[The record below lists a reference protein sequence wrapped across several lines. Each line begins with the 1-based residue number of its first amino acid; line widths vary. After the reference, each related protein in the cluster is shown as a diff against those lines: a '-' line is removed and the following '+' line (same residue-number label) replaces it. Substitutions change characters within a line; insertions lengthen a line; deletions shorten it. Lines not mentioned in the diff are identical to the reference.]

1 MNGVR
6 QAWLVAMR
14 ELRERSRSGAFRV
27 SLGLMVVTVAAMI
40 VLPAVL
46 TSTGRNRDVGLA
58 GTVPSALQA
67 TIQAQGEAVGI
78 TAQVHGYAS
87 VAAGE
92 AAVRRGDA
100 DVLVVDARRLEWP
113 RVADEKLKAV
123 VTGAIQLVAVR
134 ERAAAAGIDPDRLL
148 GLLAPVSVSNVELSA
163 VAGRTSADQTATVV
177 MSGLLLFTMSI
188 YGGLVLSGVV
198 EEKSSRVVEV
208 LLARIP
214 PRSLLAGKVA
224 GIGLLGLFQVGLT
237 AVAALIAVTAVGS
250 LDITAI
256 RGAVLAWTVL
266 WFLLGYVLYATLYG
280 AVGSLA
286 SRPEDAQSVAAPSM
300 MVMVGSYLAA
310 FTMIGQPDSP
320 AMRAISFF
328 PTTAPI
334 AMPERMAMGAPAW
347 WEVAVSLVVVV
358 ATIAGLVRLGGRLY
372 ASAVLHSG
380 PALSLRDAWR
390 AASAEPR
397 TADRTPARRA
407 AAWLRRTRTLA
418 ARRTTMAGTTQ
429 NQQRVPITVL
439 TLIGVAL
446 GVVVGLLTS
455 DVILGVIAGAGFI
468 AVTVQM
474 VRLWTGHGGPTASR
488 A

>member
-1 MNGVR
+1 MNGAR
-6 QAWLVAMR
+6 QAWLVAVR
-14 ELRERSRSGAFRV
+14 ELRERSRSGTFRV
-27 SLGLMVVTVAAMI
+27 SLLLMVVAVAAMI

-46 TSTGRNRDVGLA
+46 TSTGRSKDVGLT
-58 GTVPSALQA
+58 GSIPSALPA
-67 TIQAQGEAVGI
+67 TIQAQAEAVGN
-78 TAQVHGYAS
+78 TAELQRYGS

-92 AAVRRGDA
+92 TAVRRGEV
-100 DVLVVDARRLEWP
+100 DVLVVDGTRLEWP

-134 ERAAAAGIDPDRLL
+134 ERAAAAGIDPDQLL
-148 GLLAPVSVSNVELSA
+148 GLLSPVPVSNVELSA

-177 MSGLLLFTMSI
+177 MSGLLLLTMSV
-188 YGGLVLSGVV
+188 YGGLVLGGVV
-198 EEKSSRVVEV
+198 EEKTSRVVEV
-208 LLARIP
+208 LLARVP
-214 PRSLLAGKVA
+214 PRSLLAGKVV
-224 GIGLLGLFQVGLT
+224 GIGLLGLFQVGVT

-256 RGAVLAWTVL
+256 RGSVLAWTVL

-286 SRPEDAQSVAAPSM
+286 SRPEDAQSVAAPAM

-320 AMRAISFF
+320 AMRAISVF
-328 PTTAPI
+328 PTTAPL

-347 WEVAVSLVVVV
+347 WEVAVSVLVVV

-372 ASAVLHSG
+372 AAAVLHAG

-390 AASAEPR
+390 IASTEPR
-397 TADRTPARRA
+397 TAD
-407 AAWLRRTRTLA
+407 
-418 ARRTTMAGTTQ
+418 
-429 NQQRVPITVL
+429 PITVL

-446 GVVVGLLTS
+446 GVMVGLLTS

-474 VRLWTGHGGPTASR
+474 VRLWMGHGGPTPTR